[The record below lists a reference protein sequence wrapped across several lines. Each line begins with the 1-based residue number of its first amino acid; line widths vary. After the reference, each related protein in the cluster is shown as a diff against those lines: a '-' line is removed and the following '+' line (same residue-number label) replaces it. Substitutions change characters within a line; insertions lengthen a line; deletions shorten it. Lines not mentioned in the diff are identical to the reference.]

1 MMDVNPKVVADR
13 QGTFYFKCLFLH
25 LLIFSSIVRM
35 FFKIKI
41 LNKKHTCKNAS
52 ITHSESL
59 KKIHLFL
66 QRLVEGH
73 FLFYMFFR

>member
-1 MMDVNPKVVADR
+1 MRDVNPKVAADR

-25 LLIFSSIVRM
+25 LLIFCSVVHM

-41 LNKKHTCKNAS
+41 LNKKYTCKN
-52 ITHSESL
+52 ESL

-73 FLFYMFFR
+73 FLFYLFFH